1 METNENPLAS
11 VAETLNV
18 ETGSRRKKRS
28 RWVIILLILL
38 AVCVAIALGLK
49 KMETPD
55 VISFE
60 TKEVERGNLTVTVT
74 ATGNL
79 EPTNQ
84 VEVGSELSGT
94 IRNVTVEEN
103 SRVTVGQV
111 LARLDTTKLEAQYLE
126 SKAELASARAK
137 VLQTQATTR
146 EAKNNLAR
154 LKHVRQLSNNKVP
167 SQYDLDTAEAALT
180 RANADEAAAK
190 AEVSKAQAAL
200 EVTETDLGKSVIRS
214 PMNGVVLDRSVEPG
228 QTVAAS
234 LEAPVLFTLAE
245 DLAQMELK
253 VDVDEADV
261 GLVRE
266 GQEATFVVDAYP
278 DRVFKA
284 QITRVCYGSDT
295 TDGVV
300 TYETVLKLENK
311 DLSIR
316 PGMTATADIIVKSLE
331 NVVLIPNAALRYAPP
346 AKKGKKPSRSLM
358 NSLLPGP
365 PKRPRKKMGAAE
377 QADIAA
383 NGRLI
388 WILENDHPRPIRIK
402 TGVSDGATTEVPGD
416 SLSPGMKV
424 ILGIR
429 SDQKG

>member
-1 METNENPLAS
+1 MENDENPLAS

-18 ETGSRRKKRS
+18 ETGSRRKKRF
-28 RWVIILLILL
+28 RWIMILLILL
-38 AVCVAIALGLK
+38 AAGVTIALGLK
-49 KMETPD
+49 KTDRPD
-55 VISFE
+55 EISFE
-60 TKEVERGNLTVTVT
+60 TGEVERGNLTVTVT

-94 IRNVTVEEN
+94 IREVTVEEN

-111 LARLDTTKLEAQYLE
+111 LARLDTTKLDAQYLE
-126 SKAELASARAK
+126 SKAELASARAN
-137 VLQTQATTR
+137 VLQAQATTR
-146 EAKNNLAR
+146 EAKDNLAR

-167 SQYDLDTAEAALT
+167 SQYDLDTAEATLS

-200 EVTETDLGKSVIRS
+200 EVTETDLDKSVIHS

-278 DRVFKA
+278 DRIFKA

-311 DLSIR
+311 DLSLR
-316 PGMTATADIIVKSLE
+316 PGMTATADIIVK
-331 NVVLIPNAALRYAPP
+331 NVQNAVLIPNAALRYAPP
-346 AKKGKKPSRSLM
+346 EKKEEGPKRSLM
-358 NSLLPGP
+358 DSLLPGP
-365 PKRPRKKMGAAE
+365 PKNRPKGMEPPE
-377 QADIAA
+377 QTGTAA
-383 NGRLI
+383 NGRRI
-388 WILENDHPRPIRIK
+388 WILENGHPRPIRIK
-402 TGVSDGATTEVPGD
+402 TGVSDGAKTEILGD
-416 SLSPGMKV
+416 SLSSGMKV
-424 ILGIR
+424 ILGTR
-429 SDQKG
+429 NDKKR